1 MKYVAILDSDDEL
14 SEDTINGL
22 KETVFVGDEKTPY
35 CFEFTS
41 IKEEPKTLEQ
51 EPCEDIMTI
60 HTQGLDEGIRCAMC
74 TNSMKSDRG
83 CDGGCVVNEAMYKEV
98 MNTIRNHIVPPITPT
113 RKKDVWIP
121 CSERLPEPKE
131 TENLIAKYYLV
142 QNEYGDMMVARW
154 DGNGW
159 EQMYQHEYLEDDVI
173 AWTSLPEE
181 YKTDMERKE

>member
-22 KETVFVGDEKTPY
+22 KETVFVGDEKNPY

-41 IKEEPKTLEQ
+41 IKEEPKALEK

-98 MNTIRNHIVPPITPT
+98 MNTIRNHIVPPVTPA
-113 RKKDVWIP
+113 RHKGHWIDHSDEGYVE
-121 CSERLPEPKE
+121 CSECGSA
-131 TENLIAKYYLV
+131 TNC
-142 QNEYGDMMVARW
+142 
-154 DGNGW
+154 DGN
-159 EQMYQHEYLEDDVI
+159 I
-173 AWTSLPEE
+173 ADLHFCFSCGAE
-181 YKTDMERKE
+181 MESE